1 MSSSDRKKK
10 IKQLFKKVKEAPNL
24 ATVKHIK
31 TSIWSKKEDDILAKA
46 VKLHKGQEWDLVAEL
61 FQNKNSSQCLHRWKK
76 VLDPKLKKGSWS
88 KEEDQF
94 LKQGVKSHGQ
104 SWPQVSLFVPGRTAK
119 QCRERWMNQLD
130 PSIYHGPWRE
140 EEDMILIEKHR
151 IFGNQWSKIK
161 KFLHGRPDNVIKNRW
176 NTTLKKRFPEE
187 IKRNSKK
194 VSSSKKK
201 KSKQKKTKYSKNQK
215 IKTSSILYTS
225 QKKKIKLKFKTST
238 TFKKKTPIYKSKK
251 NQAKKKKTNR
261 IKDIKIEQ
269 KNLKKKK
276 PSSFKKKYNEIEK
289 ESVQIKKKKK
299 LNIYKKTKSFN
310 LKKINKSKIIV
321 NKKFKK
327 EITEKNRKEKEIKK
341 KPKKQEEKTNEGH
354 NGYKNFTFKDE
365 DNYQDEE
372 IHSPK
377 NLESLLVDLKNGIKI
392 KYLDN
397 ESKENNNKKN
407 KNCIKIETEYEE
419 ESDSESDS
427 ELECDF
433 NFQSKSLSRFRSP
446 TNESSESNESDESDE
461 SDESNK
467 SNQDNESDESDIGI
481 ELDSKNI
488 SNKLNNNTNNTNNN
502 NNNTQNK
509 RQVNN
514 NNSNKPFE
522 NFINQKSQDY
532 PKMINLNMSE
542 KSRNKTQ
549 LQFPPLFRRNSL
561 INHYKIYTNNNYNY
575 NEKKDFFKS
584 LTPNP
589 KSKNILGDYNSN
601 TKHHFNNKWGALY
614 SPQNSRKR
622 QFNNE
627 NNINNQDSNVNLAH
641 SHNNNLNLNL
651 THNHNNNLDTN
662 NNHNHNHSVRQ
673 KLSFSPQT
681 AFGKQTHSKVSRK
694 LANSQYL
701 EICKDDLFSNCRSP
715 SQQNSKESINL

>member
-10 IKQLFKKVKEAPNL
+10 IKQLFEKVKEAPDL

-194 VSSSKKK
+194 VSNSKKK
-201 KSKQKKTKYSKNQK
+201 K
-215 IKTSSILYTS
+215 
-225 QKKKIKLKFKTST
+225 
-238 TFKKKTPIYKSKK
+238 
-251 NQAKKKKTNR
+251 
-261 IKDIKIEQ
+261 
-269 KNLKKKK
+269 
-276 PSSFKKKYNEIEK
+276 
-289 ESVQIKKKKK
+289 
-299 LNIYKKTKSFN
+299 
-310 LKKINKSKIIV
+310 KII
-321 NKKFKK
+321 
-327 EITEKNRKEKEIKK
+327 EKNRKEKEKK
-341 KPKKQEEKTNEGH
+341 QKPKKQEEKTNEGH

-365 DNYQDEE
+365 DNYEDEE

-427 ELECDF
+427 EPECDF

-446 TNESSESNESDESDE
+446 TNESSESNESDE

-488 SNKLNNNTNNTNNN
+488 SNKLNNNTNNTNNTNNN

-561 INHYKIYTNNNYNY
+561 INHYKIYTNNNHNY
-575 NEKKDFFKS
+575 NKKKDFFKS

-589 KSKNILGDYNSN
+589 KSKNILGDYNAN
-601 TKHHFNNKWGALY
+601 TKHHFNNKWGAIY

-627 NNINNQDSNVNLAH
+627 NNINDQDSNLNLAH
-641 SHNNNLNLNL
+641 SHSNKLNLNL
-651 THNHNNNLDTN
+651 TNNHNNNLDTN

-673 KLSFSPQT
+673 QLSFSPQT

-715 SQQNSKESINL
+715 NQQNSKESINL